1 MTVLLPF
8 PLPDTLPVSDP
19 TVSNPILPSSR
30 PFSQYDVA
38 IGGIG
43 FEYASTTDNP
53 MVRETVPLEK
63 DRIDSEDTP
72 GEQTLTGWWLRSQAS
87 FHGGAG
93 QVYLEPTGG
102 KTPVSPISYD
112 LSKNV
117 DPFTPGVVSR
127 LPDATLFTAD
137 SPDNTLVAAHA
148 AAGTDYVGY
157 LKSGVLAAVAN
168 PAGTPAPVSFTFTG
182 NTGWKAVASDGR
194 TFYVCDGLNIKAVT
208 PTVPGTATTIATLP
222 AAATN
227 VTLGWVKSRLMLAAD
242 NKIYELDVSATSM
255 TLGSTQLRY
264 THPVVSFVW
273 RCFGTGPKAIVAA
286 GDAGGLSTITAFTV
300 DNSTGAPVLT
310 VYGDIAELPLGE
322 RVLSLLLVQGSFLAV
337 GTTRGIRVG
346 TYDTYTG
353 NLNLGP
359 LTLGPALPTIPCN
372 AIVARDRFVY
382 SAGLDYDEAG
392 LLALDLGTQV
402 DQAGRFA
409 WAPHLITANAAGGS
423 GRQAT
428 AATVLPTSCR
438 IVFGVPGAGLFVEG
452 SGAGATRTG
461 WLKTSRIR
469 FDTTEP
475 KLFKYGLVRGN
486 LSSGEVMVT
495 SATPE
500 DSSLTVTTVGFST
513 TDPPEFRL
521 GSTPTEWLQFTLSL
535 LGSAAELTSYSVKAL
550 PGTRKQ
556 RYFQLALSVYD
567 KETTKTGQR
576 ITEELAAR
584 DRLAQLESLDA
595 AGDEVLFQEYTPTGV
610 VSTIVRVEKVSF
622 QQVGRPTRRSDIGGV
637 ANVLLRTLES

>member
-8 PLPDTLPVSDP
+8 PLPDTLPASDA
-19 TVSNPILPSSR
+19 TTSNPVLPAGE

-72 GEQTLTGWWLRSQAS
+72 GEQTLTGWWIRSQSS
-87 FHGGAG
+87 FQGGAG
-93 QVYLEPTGG
+93 QTYLEPTGG
-102 KTPVSPISYD
+102 KTPVSPISYAR
-112 LSKNV
+112 SKNV

-127 LPDATLFTAD
+127 LPDATLFSSDA
-137 SPDNTLVAAHA
+137 PDTTLAAAHA
-148 AAGTDYVGY
+148 AGGSDYVGY
-157 LKSGVLAAVAN
+157 LKAGVLAAVAD
-168 PAGTPAPVSFTFTG
+168 PAGAATPVAFTFTG
-182 NTGWKAVASDGR
+182 NTGWKAIASDGR
-194 TFYVCDGLNIKAVT
+194 NFYVCDGLNIKAIA
-208 PTVPGTATTIATLP
+208 PTVPGTATTVATLP
-222 AAATN
+222 VASAA
-227 VTLGWVKSRLMLAAD
+227 VTLGWVKSRLMLAAN
-242 NKIYELDVSATSM
+242 NKIYELDVSATGT

-264 THPVVSFVW
+264 THPVSSFVW
-273 RCFGTGPKAIVAA
+273 RCFAAGPQSLVAA
-286 GDAGGLSTITAFTV
+286 GDAGGLSTITAFTIS
-300 DNSTGAPVLT
+300 NSTGAPLLT
-310 VYGDIAELPLGE
+310 VYGDIAELPMGE
-322 RVLSLLLVQGSFLAV
+322 QVLSMLLVQASFLTV
-337 GTTRGIRVG
+337 GTTRGIRIG

-353 NLNLGP
+353 NLTLGP
-359 LTLGPALPTIPCN
+359 LTLGPTLPTIPCN

-382 SAGLDYDEAG
+382 AVGLDYDEAG

-409 WAPHLITANAAGGS
+409 WAPHLITANASGGG

-428 AATVLPTSCR
+428 AATVLPSSCR

-452 SGAGATRTG
+452 ATAGATRSA
-461 WLKTSRIR
+461 WLQTSRIR

-486 LSSGEVMVT
+486 LSNGEVMIT

-500 DSSLTVTTVGFST
+500 DPSLTVTTVGFST

-521 GSTPTEWLQFTLSL
+521 GSNLTEWLQLTLNL

-584 DRLAQLESLDA
+584 DRLAQLEALDA
-595 AGDEVLFQEYTPTGV
+595 SGDEVLFQEYTPSGV

-622 QQVGRPTRRSDIGGV
+622 QQVGRPTRRSDIGGT